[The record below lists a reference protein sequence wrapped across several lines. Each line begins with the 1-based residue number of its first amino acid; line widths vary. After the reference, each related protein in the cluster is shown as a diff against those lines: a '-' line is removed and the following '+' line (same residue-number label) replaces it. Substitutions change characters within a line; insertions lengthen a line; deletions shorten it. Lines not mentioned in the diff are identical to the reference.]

1 MGPLPCFS
9 LAFDNS
15 KTQLEKDV
23 LKQNFQ
29 ISQKTQ
35 LRDGLFSIQAKPKNL
50 LHYDRHKKVGFL
62 CYFSVDFDNSKSQL
76 KKNTSKKLCKK
87 AKNLN

>member
-15 KTQLEKDV
+15 KTRLEKDV

-29 ISQKTQ
+29 KGRKTQ
-35 LRDGLFSIQAKPKNL
+35 LRDELFSIQAIQKTLFALGPTQTV
-50 LHYDRHKKVGFL
+50 RFL
-62 CYFSVDFDNSKSQL
+62 RCFLFASDKSKTQL
-76 KKNTSKKLCKK
+76 KRDVLC
-87 AKNLN
+87 

>member
-15 KTQLEKDV
+15 KTRLEKDV

-29 ISQKTQ
+29 LSQKTQ
-35 LRDGLFSIQAKPKNL
+35 LRDELFSIKSKPKTPFAL
-50 LHYDRHKKVGFL
+50 GPHKNWDSYVAFR
-62 CYFSVDFDNSKSQL
+62 
-76 KKNTSKKLCKK
+76 
-87 AKNLN
+87 